1 MDKNKKNWLYEFE
14 VKTSSKKEDGSEE
27 IISKK
32 FGILKPNR
40 KMKEDGELFFAAE
53 TSRFAK
59 AGVLPRAA
67 WNTILSNGGGSI
79 SDKER
84 EIYGGLLIKFRDLTF
99 ELQAILFK
107 SETEKTEEEKKRSN
121 EILEELESIKKEIQ
135 VFESSQI
142 EIFENTA
149 EAKARNRSILWWT
162 LFLSYE
168 FDGSNAE
175 PVIKGESFEDKLDS
189 YDSLYEEETSNENQ
203 LSTLRRLTYLVTIWY
218 LGRASTKQDFE
229 LYDKNYSESS
239 KNDEEFKEVETE
251 VVN

>member
-1 MDKNKKNWLYEFE
+1 MDKSKKNWLYEFE
-14 VKTSSKKEDGSEE
+14 VKTTSKKEDGSEE
-27 IISKK
+27 TITKQ

-84 EIYGGLLIKFRDLTF
+84 ELYGGLLIKFRDLTF
-99 ELQAILFK
+99 ELQSILFK
-107 SETEKTEEEKKRSN
+107 SENDKTEEEKKRSN
-121 EILEELESIKKEIQ
+121 EILEELEKIKKEIQ

-168 FDGSNAE
+168 FDGNNAE
-175 PVIKGESFEDKLDS
+175 PVIKGDSFEDKLDY
-189 YDSLYEEETSNENQ
+189 YDNLYEEETSNESQ

-218 LGRASTKQDFE
+218 LGRASSKEDFE
-229 LYDKNYSESS
+229 LYDKNYLESS
-239 KNDEEFKEVETE
+239 KEEVKETTE
-251 VVN
+251 